1 MIKVII
7 VEDDP
12 MVRMITE
19 KFVFSLDGFELEA
32 SFGEGIEAF
41 EYISKGNGDLLIL
54 DMYLPGMDGL
64 TILKKLRSNEIGIET
79 IFVTA
84 ASNHDEI
91 EKASQL
97 GALDYLIKPFNFE
110 RLRTSFK
117 KYLEKRDA
125 VYGKENLTQQEVDK
139 IFFSSNKKSTITS
152 KGIQEA
158 TLNKI
163 ISILEED
170 ISREWSSKEV
180 SEKVDTSVVTV
191 KKYLDYLTE
200 IGKVE
205 STLHYKSVGRPQ
217 CKYKVII

>member
-12 MVRMITE
+12 MVKMITE
-19 KFVFSLDGFELEA
+19 KFVSSTGEFTVEA
-32 SFGEGIEAF
+32 SFGDGEEAYK
-41 EYISKGNGDLLIL
+41 YISQGNGELLIL

-64 TILKKLRSNEIGIET
+64 TLLKNLRENEVWIET

-84 ASNHDEI
+84 ASNLEEI

-97 GALDYLIKPFNFE
+97 GALDYLIKPFSFA
-110 RLRTSFK
+110 RLRSSFK
-117 KYLEKRDA
+117 KYLDKKETT
-125 VYGKENLTQQEVDK
+125 YGKECLTQEDVDK
-139 IFFSSNKKSTITS
+139 IFLTDKKNVATS
-152 KGIQEA
+152 KGIHES

-163 ISILEED
+163 MNILEED
-170 ISREWSSKEV
+170 RSKEWSTKEV
-180 SEKVDTSVVTV
+180 AQKMDSSVVTV

-200 IGKVE
+200 TGKVE

-217 CKYKVII
+217 YRYKITI

>member
-12 MVRMITE
+12 MVKMITE
-19 KFVFSLDGFELEA
+19 KFVSSTGEFTVEA
-32 SFGEGIEAF
+32 SFGDGEEAYN
-41 EYISKGNGDLLIL
+41 YISQGNGELLIL

-64 TILKKLRSNEIGIET
+64 TLLKNLRENEVWIET

-84 ASNHDEI
+84 ASNLEEI

-97 GALDYLIKPFNFE
+97 GALDYLIKPFSFA
-110 RLRTSFK
+110 RLRSSFK
-117 KYLEKRDA
+117 KYLDKKETT
-125 VYGKENLTQQEVDK
+125 YGKECLTQEDVDK
-139 IFFSSNKKSTITS
+139 IFLTDKKNVATS
-152 KGIQEA
+152 KGIHES

-163 ISILEED
+163 MNILEED
-170 ISREWSSKEV
+170 RSKEWSTKEV
-180 SEKVDTSVVTV
+180 AQKMDSSVVTV

-200 IGKVE
+200 TGKVE

-217 CKYKVII
+217 YRYKITI

>member
-19 KFVFSLDGFELEA
+19 KFVSSLGDFELAA
-32 SFGEGIEAF
+32 SFGMGEEAYD
-41 EYISKGNGDLLIL
+41 YILEGNGDLLIL
-54 DMYLPGMDGL
+54 DMYLPEMDGL
-64 TILKKLRSNEIGIET
+64 TILKKLREKEIWIET

-84 ASNHDEI
+84 ASNLEEI

-97 GALDYLIKPFNFE
+97 GALDYLIKPFSFA
-110 RLRTSFK
+110 RLRASFK
-117 KYLEKRDA
+117 KYLDKKKTT
-125 VYGKENLTQQEVDK
+125 YGKENLTQEEVDK
-139 IFFSSNKKSTITS
+139 IFLSDKKNVATS
-152 KGIQEA
+152 KGIHES

-163 ISILEED
+163 MNILEED
-170 ISREWSSKEV
+170 ISKEWSTKEI
-180 SEKVDTSVVTV
+180 SEIMDTSVVTV

-200 IGKVE
+200 IGKLE

-217 CKYKVII
+217 YKYKVTI

>member
-12 MVRMITE
+12 MVKMITE
-19 KFVFSLDGFELEA
+19 KFVSSTGEFKVEA
-32 SFGEGIEAF
+32 SFGDGEAAY
-41 EYISKGNGDLLIL
+41 EYISKGKGDLLIL

-64 TILKKLRSNEIGIET
+64 TLLKNLRENEIWIET

-84 ASNHDEI
+84 ASNLEDI

-97 GALDYLIKPFNFE
+97 GALDYLIKPFNFA
-110 RLRTSFK
+110 RLRSSFK
-117 KYLEKRDA
+117 KYLDKKETT
-125 VYGKENLTQQEVDK
+125 YGKESLTQEDVDK
-139 IFFSSNKKSTITS
+139 IFLGDKKNVVTC
-152 KGIQEA
+152 KGIHES
-158 TLNKI
+158 TLKKI

-170 ISREWSSKEV
+170 RSKEWSTKEV
-180 SEKVDTSVVTV
+180 AERVDSSVVTV

-200 IGKVE
+200 TGKVE

-217 CKYKVII
+217 YKYKLNI